1 MAKDKIYTDA
11 SIIQIWF
18 VLSLEKKPFYRIVCI
33 FLITHQVLYGYQTF
47 SFDMQVDL
55 VKEGLVI
62 PYRTFHNAKITGSV
76 EIKIGEK
83 EVIIKQKNI
92 TRRMMGYCGKLKIS
106 QKEMKDIY
114 SDGILEKYE
123 R

>member
-1 MAKDKIYTDA
+1 
-11 SIIQIWF
+11 
-18 VLSLEKKPFYRIVCI
+18 
-33 FLITHQVLYGYQTF
+33 
-47 SFDMQVDL
+47 MQVDL